1 MTISN
6 HLNSIQ
12 TYQNELKE
20 IMNSNSIS
28 EKSNEKNNP
37 NFSNILSQTIDKV
50 DTEISKSSENIPKL
64 LSGELDNMHTAMIDM
79 SSSQLVLQSAVQV
92 RNKCIE
98 AYNDIKNMQF

>member
-6 HLNSIQ
+6 HLNSIEA
-12 TYQNELKE
+12 YRNELQGIINPKKTTDFLRE
-20 IMNSNSIS
+20 
-28 EKSNEKNNP
+28 EKGED
-37 NFSNILSQTIDKV
+37 FSNILTQTIDKV
-50 DTEISKSSENIPKL
+50 DSEILKSNENIPKL
-64 LSGELDNMHTAMIDM
+64 LTGELDNMHTAMIDI

>member
-1 MTISN
+1 
-6 HLNSIQ
+6 
-12 TYQNELKE
+12 
-20 IMNSNSIS
+20 MNSNSIS

>member
-12 TYQNELKE
+12 TYQNELQE
-20 IMNSNSIS
+20 IMNTNSIS
-28 EKSNEKNNP
+28 ENLTEETGKD
-37 NFSNILSQTIDKV
+37 FSNILSQTIDKV
-50 DTEISKSSENIPKL
+50 DTSISKSSENIPKL
-64 LSGELDNMHTAMIDM
+64 LSGKLDNMHTAMIDM

>member
-98 AYNDIKNMQF
+98 SYNDIKNMQF

>member
-98 AYNDIKNMQF
+98 AYNYIKNMQF

>member
-98 AYNDIKNMQF
+98 AYNDIKNMQY

>member
-12 TYQNELKE
+12 TYQNELQE
-20 IMNSNSIS
+20 IMNTNSIS
-28 EKSNEKNNP
+28 ENLTEETGKD
-37 NFSNILSQTIDKV
+37 FSNILSQTIDKV
-50 DTEISKSSENIPKL
+50 DTSISKSSENIPKL

-79 SSSQLVLQSAVQV
+79 SSSQLVLQSTVQV

>member
-37 NFSNILSQTIDKV
+37 NFSNILSQAIDKV